1 MDNEKLAAAAK
12 TGDNEA
18 LMELWQSVRRVCF
31 RIAGRYGS
39 LPFRAGLDDDDLTQE
54 LFLAYYAALM
64 AFDPE
69 SGYRFTTFL
78 TYHTQNAIRSVLGI
92 RCKSRKLPPAPLPLD
107 VPLGETEDSDTRGSL
122 VPDPDAEK
130 AFEDAENNVW
140 CKQLHNALEQCLDT
154 LETEQAKVI
163 RGIYYMGLTAAEAGK
178 RVGVN
183 ASQAT
188 QLKQSGLRKLRQG
201 KNFKRLR
208 GFLQ

>member
-92 RCKSRKLPPAPLPLD
+92 RCKSRKLPPAPLSLD
-107 VPLGETEDSDTRGSL
+107 EPVGETEDSDTRGSL
-122 VPDPDAEK
+122 VPDPDVGR
-130 AFEDAENNVW
+130 AFENVENNVW
-140 CKQLHNALEQCLDT
+140 CEQLHDALDQCLET
-154 LETEQAKVI
+154 LEVRQAEVVK
-163 RGIYYMGLTAAEAGK
+163 GTYYEGLTAAE
-178 RVGVN
+178 VGE
-183 ASQAT
+183 
-188 QLKQSGLRKLRQG
+188 
-201 KNFKRLR
+201 RLGVSVSR
-208 GFLQ
+208 AA